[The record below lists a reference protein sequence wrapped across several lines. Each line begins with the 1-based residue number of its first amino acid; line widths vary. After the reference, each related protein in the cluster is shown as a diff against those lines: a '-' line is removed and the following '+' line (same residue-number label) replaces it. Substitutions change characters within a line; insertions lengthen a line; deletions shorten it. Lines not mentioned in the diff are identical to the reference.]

1 MAVNHQQQ
9 SLWRE
14 VLELTK
20 TAQDRNTDPLTWAIQ
35 LSSTLNSAADGDG
48 LTLPSTELAHLLV
61 SHICWDNHV
70 PITWKF
76 LEKALTLNIVPPSLV
91 LALLSTRFKFSCFYI
106 DAYTYNYIVF
116 FFCFFLKKL
125 TKSWEMQ
132 SFIYYRV
139 ISNRQLHPAAYRLYL
154 ELLTRHAFSF
164 ASLVNGPNYDKY
176 ESNSFLF
183 IMSHLFDLGS
193 V

>member
-76 LEKALTLNIVPPSLV
+76 LEKALTLKIVPPSLV
-91 LALLSTRFKFSCFYI
+91 LALLSTRFEFSCFYI
-106 DAYTYNYIVF
+106 YAYTYNYIVF
-116 FFCFFLKKL
+116 FSVFF
-125 TKSWEMQ
+125 
-132 SFIYYRV
+132 
-139 ISNRQLHPAAYRLYL
+139 
-154 ELLTRHAFSF
+154 
-164 ASLVNGPNYDKY
+164 
-176 ESNSFLF
+176 
-183 IMSHLFDLGS
+183 
-193 V
+193 

>member
-1 MAVNHQQQ
+1 
-9 SLWRE
+9 
-14 VLELTK
+14 
-20 TAQDRNTDPLTWAIQ
+20 
-35 LSSTLNSAADGDG
+35 
-48 LTLPSTELAHLLV
+48 
-61 SHICWDNHV
+61 
-70 PITWKF
+70 
-76 LEKALTLNIVPPSLV
+76 
-91 LALLSTRFKFSCFYI
+91 
-106 DAYTYNYIVF
+106 
-116 FFCFFLKKL
+116 
-125 TKSWEMQ
+125 MQ

-154 ELLTRHAFSF
+154 ELLTRHAFSL